1 MSLKY
6 KKYNCNLKPLSLGVS
21 LALSSF
27 ATMAADSPFAIAPQ
41 HLSSTA
47 TVKKTTVTTPHTN
60 IYKQQQ
66 SVTSTTVRG
75 MQGAKPNIMLLL
87 DDSGSMREAVPGS
100 GGRSRQRVLQDS
112 LPTVINRYRNQ
123 INWGL
128 VSFNNSSPSYN
139 LKLGTDYLTVANA
152 IKNFPIDGTTP
163 TITSYLKA
171 VDMLNDGIKYRC
183 QKSYLVL
190 LSDGDSNWPM
200 NFWITA
206 GFNRNTGFKGS
217 KLYNFLYYPHWV
229 YINSELNKYPFWR
242 NLLTKDNKLIDKN
255 SSQYRSMC
263 NTAYRQSNSKAKD
276 WCNELP
282 QKFIY
287 YPYNGV
293 SDYSIN
299 SDLDYSRR
307 VSTLNF
313 HSPTRYTEAP
323 LRGLTSDLDFLGS
336 ESAYYTTS
344 NSNRT
349 YGYGG
354 GYVIF
359 NYQPILTSQT
369 KYAGEMLSFFSE
381 PINRI
386 DLRTERTDGNDA
398 TGKSWDDPAFP
409 TQNITTFTIGFGNGL
424 TSGGL
429 ALLRGGASDIKL
441 KNGKVEKAYYSAS
454 DQAGLQSAFDS
465 IFNQIE
471 RENPP
476 PSNSNP
482 IDLPPTTNTLPI
494 SEPIAG
500 TPNRQQSVMAETSY
514 ATSPPSA
521 TGASNSI
528 PNMAASVFVPAGLK
542 SSELRF
548 YALNSKAQVDTSSWR
563 VADFSQ
569 RKALIMTSSGIV
581 HWANNDANLDNTFF
595 SLSADTQT
603 PQRTD
608 EWSKALL
615 PWTTRTVTGSN
626 DSTIKAMSYPTPY
639 RIRPT
644 PPTGSPRDAGVDE
657 YNMGD
662 VLDTPIVATGKN
674 GTAQGNRQEFL
685 ITAAND
691 GMVYLFQSNPD
702 AKANNPYS
710 LKLNYLPATMPRQ
723 TLSDTHATRYKDLAH
738 EDYAKDSARPHLFMI
753 NGGITVRT
761 TSAKSNRQN
770 TFMVGALGQGGRGM
784 YALNIGG
791 KALDTGDA
799 VGLNAESDTWNT
811 SVPLYESNPSNNT
824 DFSSLGYTV
833 GYPQIGRIAKYNTDG
848 SLSDKTLQ
856 KGVYYA
862 SFLSSGFSYPTNAS
876 QETALYIQ
884 DALGVDVGGGASAAA
899 TTNGNQKGQ
908 LLAKVKVPGGVG
920 GLASPTLLDVNR
932 DGVYD
937 FAFAGDYGGNM
948 YRFDLRKIDLSTGI
962 VASDAVKKI
971 YSGSPTQPI
980 TSAPAISMQKN
991 GRYVVAFG
999 TGSDMYASDYNST
1012 AEQAVYGIYQR
1023 FNPSNLDPIDINDPT
1038 AAEAEEPLTAGNL
1051 LEQTL
1056 TTAAA
1061 KMAEGTSSEKLVT
1074 VREGSTHEI
1083 EKTDDKSKLA
1093 YSGWKVQLGNTTS
1106 VQDGERVV
1114 VTPTV
1119 IFGTLILSTRIYK
1132 EKTVATVNNNA
1143 WSANNWQADGWVKV
1157 SEKFDQNRKELDW
1170 SDWKEISTNSTSTTS
1185 SGDVCTG
1192 TVNTSTKMQE
1202 RERKVN
1208 YETITTYE
1216 KVEPSEN
1223 QSSGWIL
1230 ALNATNG
1237 GAVKV
1242 SSGTGVD
1249 FLGKYASNFN
1259 PNDPAHSNTYFTV
1272 GLYSSSGL
1280 PNHTLLTNDSNVNSL
1295 GSAMTR
1301 DGEAR
1306 TNGEDGD
1313 LTPGGE
1319 KAKDDCFNAT
1329 DGSYVLTGNTA
1340 TGIGE
1345 TFGVVGRRCSK
1356 KMQIRR
1362 LSWREI
1368 F

>member
-1 MSLKY
+1 MSLKC

-47 TVKKTTVTTPHTN
+47 TVKKTTVTTPYAH
-60 IYKQQQ
+60 ILKQQQ
-66 SVTSTTVRG
+66 SVTNTTVRG

-87 DDSGSMREAVPGS
+87 DDSGSMRDIVPNS
-100 GGRSRQRVLQDS
+100 GGRSRQQILQNS
-112 LPTVINRYRNQ
+112 LPPVINRYRNQ

-128 VSFNNSSPSYN
+128 VPFNNSRYN
-139 LKLGTDYLTVANA
+139 LPLGTDYSTVADT
-152 IKNFPIDGTTP
+152 IRNFQIGGTTP

-183 QKSYLVL
+183 QKSYVVL

-200 NFWITA
+200 DLWKKA
-206 GFNRNTGFKGS
+206 GLVQTTI
-217 KLYNFLYYPHWV
+217 YNFLYYPHWV

-242 NLLTKDNKLIDKN
+242 DILTKDNKLIDK
-255 SSQYRSMC
+255 SSPKYRGMC
-263 NTAYRQSNSKAKD
+263 STAYQQSSSNAKN
-276 WCNELP
+276 WCRELP

-293 SDYSIN
+293 SDYSSG
-299 SDLDYSRR
+299 SDLDHSRR
-307 VSTLNF
+307 LSSLNF
-313 HSPTRYTEAP
+313 YSVTKYTEAP
-323 LRGLTSDLDFLGS
+323 LRELTKDLDFLGS

-344 NSNRT
+344 NPNRK
-349 YGYGG
+349 YGYGM
-354 GYVIF
+354 GYFIL
-359 NYQPILTSQT
+359 NYQPILTSQA
-369 KYAGEMLSFFSE
+369 KYSGEMLSFFSK
-381 PINRI
+381 PINQI
-386 DLRTERTDGNDA
+386 DLRTGGTDD

-409 TQNITTFTIGFGNGL
+409 TQNITTFTIGFGDGL
-424 TSGGL
+424 TSSGL
-429 ALLRGGASDIKL
+429 GLLKGGASDIKL
-441 KNGKVEKAYYSAS
+441 KNGTVQKAYYSAS

-465 IFNQIE
+465 ILAQVE
-471 RENPP
+471 AENPP

-494 SEPIAG
+494 SAPIPG

-548 YALNSKAQVDTSSWR
+548 YALKNKAQADTSSWR
-563 VADFSQ
+563 VADFSK
-569 RKALIMTSSGIV
+569 RKALIMTSSGV
-581 HWANNDANLDNTFF
+581 RWANDVGNGLNNSFF
-595 SLSADTQT
+595 DLPIDTQT
-603 PQRTD
+603 PPRTD
-608 EWSKALL
+608 EWLKALL
-615 PWTTRTVTGSN
+615 PWTTRTVTDN
-626 DSTIKAMSYPTPY
+626 TIKEMNYPTPY

-644 PPTGSPRDAGVDE
+644 PPTDSPRSIGVDE

-702 AKANNPYS
+702 ANAKNPYS

-791 KALDTGDA
+791 KALDTGEA
-799 VGLNAESDTWNT
+799 IGLNAEDNTWNK
-811 SVPLYESNPSNNT
+811 SVPLYESNPNNPSNSA

-833 GYPQIGRIAKYNTDG
+833 GYPQIGRIAKHNADG
-848 SLSDKTLQ
+848 SLSDNNLTT
-856 KGVYYA
+856 GVYYA

-884 DALGVDVGGGASAAA
+884 DALGVDVGGGASTPA
-899 TTNGNQKGQ
+899 TKNGNTKGK
-908 LLAKVKVPGGVG
+908 LLAKVVVPGGVG

-948 YRFDLRKIDLSTGI
+948 YRFDLRKIDLSNGI

-971 YSGSPTQPI
+971 YSGLKTQPI

-991 GRYVVAFG
+991 GRYVVVFG

-1012 AEQAVYGIYQR
+1012 DEQAVYGIYQR
-1023 FNPSNLDPIDINDPT
+1023 FNERLDPVDINNP
-1038 AAEAEEPLTAGNL
+1038 AAVEPLTASDL

-1056 TTAAA
+1056 TTATAT
-1061 KMAEGTSSEKLVT
+1061 MAEGTPNAKTVT
-1074 VREGSTHEI
+1074 VREGSTNPI
-1083 EKTDDKSKLA
+1083 ESSSDKSKLA
-1093 YSGWKVQLGNTTS
+1093 YGGWKVRLGNTTS

-1132 EKTVATVNNNA
+1132 EKPVATANNNP
-1143 WSANNWQADGWVKV
+1143 WSESSWQADGWVKV
-1157 SEKFDQNRKELDW
+1157 SEQLDQRHTEFPW
-1170 SDWKEISTNSTSTTS
+1170 SDWKDISTNSASTTS

-1202 RERKVN
+1202 RERKVT

-1216 KVEPSEN
+1216 KVQPSEN

-1230 ALNATNG
+1230 VLNATNG

-1249 FLGKYASNFN
+1249 FLGKYAKDFK
-1259 PNDPAHSNTYFTV
+1259 PNDATHKDVYFTV

-1306 TNGEDGD
+1306 KNGEDDD
-1313 LTPGGE
+1313 LTPGG
-1319 KAKDDCFNAT
+1319 KKPNDDCFTT
-1329 DGSYVLTGNTA
+1329 DDNYVLTGNTA
-1340 TGIGE
+1340 TGIGA
-1345 TFGVVGRRCSK
+1345 TFNVVGRHCSK

>member
-1 MSLKY
+1 MSLKC
-6 KKYNCNLKPLSLGVS
+6 KKYHCNLKPLSLGVS

-47 TVKKTTVTTPHTN
+47 TVKKTTVTTPYAE
-60 IYKQQQ
+60 IRKQQQ
-66 SVTSTTVRG
+66 SVTNTTVRG

-87 DDSGSMREAVPGS
+87 DDSGSMREPASGS
-100 GGRSRQRVLQDS
+100 YGPSRKEVLQNS
-112 LPTVINRYRNQ
+112 LPPIINRYGNK

-128 VSFNNSSPSYN
+128 VSFNNSKPSHN
-139 LKLGTDYLTVANA
+139 FPLGTDSSTVANA
-152 IKNFPIDGTTP
+152 IRNFEIGGTTP

-171 VDMLNDGIKYRC
+171 VNMLNDSIKYRC
-183 QKSYLVL
+183 QKSYVVL

-200 NFWITA
+200 DLWKKA
-206 GFNRNTGFKGS
+206 GLVQTTI
-217 KLYNFLYYPHWV
+217 YNFLYYPHWV

-242 NLLTKDNKLIDKN
+242 DILTKDNKLIDK
-255 SSQYRSMC
+255 SSPKYRGMC
-263 NTAYRQSNSKAKD
+263 STAYQQSSSNAKN
-276 WCNELP
+276 WCRELP

-293 SDYSIN
+293 SDYSVN
-299 SDLDYSRR
+299 SDLDHSRR
-307 VSTLNF
+307 VSSLNF
-313 HSPTRYTEAP
+313 YSATKYTEAP
-323 LRGLTSDLDFLGS
+323 LRELTKDLDFLGS

-344 NSNRT
+344 NPNRK
-349 YGYGG
+349 YGYGM
-354 GYVIF
+354 GYFIL
-359 NYQPILTSQT
+359 NYQPILTSQA
-369 KYAGEMLSFFSE
+369 KYSGEMLSFFSK
-381 PINRI
+381 PINQI
-386 DLRTERTDGNDA
+386 DLRTGGTDD

-409 TQNITTFTIGFGNGL
+409 TQNITTFTIGFSDGL
-424 TSGGL
+424 SSSGK
-429 ALLRGGASDIKL
+429 ALLEGGASNIKL
-441 KNGKVEKAYYSAS
+441 KDGTMQKAHYSAS
-454 DQAGLQSAFDS
+454 DQAGLTNAFNS
-465 IFNQIE
+465 ILDQVHA
-471 RENPP
+471 ENPP
-476 PSNSNP
+476 PSNTNP
-482 IDLPPTTNTLPI
+482 INLPPTTNTLPI
-494 SEPIAG
+494 SPPIPG
-500 TPNRQQSVMAETSY
+500 TPNRQQSVTAETSY

-548 YALNSKAQVDTSSWR
+548 YALDNKAQANTSSWR

-569 RKALIMTSSGIV
+569 RKALIMTSSGV
-581 HWANNDANLDNTFF
+581 RWANDVGNGLNNAFF
-595 SLSADTQT
+595 DLPADTQT
-603 PQRTD
+603 PPRTN
-608 EWSKALL
+608 EWDKALL

-626 DSTIKAMSYPTPY
+626 DNTIKAMSYPTPY

-644 PPTGSPRDAGVDE
+644 PPTNSPRDTGVDE

-702 AKANNPYS
+702 ANANNPYS

-723 TLSDTHATRYKDLAH
+723 TLSDTHATRYKDLARD
-738 EDYAKDSARPHLFMI
+738 DYAQDSAHPHLFMI

-791 KALDTGDA
+791 KALDTGKPI
-799 VGLNAESDTWNT
+799 GLNAESNTWNT
-811 SVPLYESNPSNNT
+811 SVPLYESNPKDNSA

-833 GYPQIGRIAKYNTDG
+833 GYPQIGRVAIKHNADG
-848 SLSDKTLQ
+848 SLSDNNLTKDI
-856 KGVYYA
+856 YYA
-862 SFLSSGFSYPTNAS
+862 SFLSSGFSSPNGK

-884 DALGVDVGGGASAAA
+884 DALGVDVGGGAATAAKA
-899 TTNGNQKGQ
+899 NGNTKGR
-908 LLAKVKVPGGVG
+908 LLAKVVVPDGVG

-948 YRFDLRKIDLSTGI
+948 YRFDLRKIDLSTGK
-962 VASDAVKKI
+962 VTDGNGAVKKI
-971 YSGSPTQPI
+971 YSGSAKQPI

-999 TGSDMYASDYNST
+999 TGSDMYARDYNST
-1012 AEQAVYGIYQR
+1012 DEQAVYGIYQR
-1023 FNPSNLDPIDINDPT
+1023 FNPSNLNPVDINNP
-1038 AAEAEEPLTAGNL
+1038 AAVESVTSLTAGDL

-1056 TTAAA
+1056 TTATAT
-1061 KMAEGTSSEKLVT
+1061 MAEGTPNAKTVT
-1074 VREGSTHEI
+1074 VRQGSTNPI
-1083 EKTDDKSKLA
+1083 ENPSDKSKLA
-1093 YSGWKVQLGNTTS
+1093 RNGWKVRLGNTTS

-1132 EKTVATVNNNA
+1132 EKPIATANNNP
-1143 WSANNWQADGWVKV
+1143 WSESSWQADGWRKV
-1157 SEKFDQNRKELDW
+1157 SEQLDQHHQEHPW
-1170 SDWKEISTNSTSTTS
+1170 SDWKNISTNSASTTS

-1192 TVNTSTKMQE
+1192 TVNTNTTMQE
-1202 RERKVN
+1202 RERKVT

-1216 KVEPSEN
+1216 KVQPSEN

-1230 ALNATNG
+1230 VLNATNG

-1249 FLGKYASNFN
+1249 FLGKYANNFN
-1259 PNDPAHSNTYFTV
+1259 PNDAAHRDAYFTV

-1280 PNHTLLTNDSNVNSL
+1280 PNHTLLTNDSNIHSL

-1313 LTPGGE
+1313 LIPGGE
-1319 KAKDDCFNAT
+1319 KAKDDCFTT
-1329 DGSYVLTGNTA
+1329 DDNYVLTGNTA
-1340 TGIGE
+1340 TGIGA
-1345 TFGVVGRRCSK
+1345 TFNVVGRHCSK
-1356 KMQIRR
+1356 KTQIRR

>member
-1 MSLKY
+1 MSLKC

-47 TVKKTTVTTPHTN
+47 TVKKTTVTTPYTN

-66 SVTSTTVRG
+66 SVTNTTVRG

-87 DDSGSMREAVPGS
+87 DDSGSMSDIVPNS
-100 GGRSRQRVLQDS
+100 GGRSRQQVLQNS
-112 LPTVINRYRNQ
+112 LPTVINRYGNK

-128 VSFNNSSPSYN
+128 VSFNNSSLSYN
-139 LKLGTDYLTVANA
+139 LKLGTDYSTVANA
-152 IKNFPIDGTTP
+152 IRNFQIGGTTP

-171 VDMLNDGIKYRC
+171 VNMLNDGIKYRC

-206 GFNRNTGFKGS
+206 GLNRNTGLKGS
-217 KLYNFLYYPHWV
+217 RVYNFLYYPHWV
-229 YINSELNKYPFWR
+229 YINSELNKYDFWR

-255 SSQYRSMC
+255 SLKYRSMC

-276 WCNELP
+276 WCSELP
-282 QKFIY
+282 QKFVY

-293 SDYSIN
+293 SDYSSG
-299 SDLDYSRR
+299 SDLDHSRR
-307 VSTLNF
+307 LSSLNYY
-313 HSPTRYTEAP
+313 SKGYTEAP
-323 LRGLTSDLDFLGS
+323 LRNLTSDLDFLGS
-336 ESAYYTTS
+336 DSAYYTPS
-344 NSNRT
+344 NHNKT

-359 NYQPILTSQT
+359 NYQPILTSQA
-369 KYAGEMLSFFSE
+369 KYSSQMLSFFSE

-386 DLRTERTDGNDA
+386 DLRTERTDGNDV

-409 TQNITTFTIGFGNGL
+409 TQNITTFTIGFGDSL
-424 TSGGL
+424 SSSGL

-454 DQAGLQSAFDS
+454 DQASLQRAFDS
-465 IFNQIE
+465 IFAQVE
-471 RENPP
+471 AENPP

-569 RKALIMTSSGIV
+569 RKALISTHAGV
-581 HWANNDANLDNTFF
+581 QWVRDANLDNTFF
-595 SLSADTQT
+595 SLSDETQP

-608 EWSKALL
+608 EWLKALL
-615 PWTTRTVTGSN
+615 PWTTRTVEGRDDN
-626 DSTIKAMSYPTPY
+626 KIKALNYSTPY
-639 RIRPT
+639 RIRPI

-674 GTAQGNRQEFL
+674 GIAQGNRQEFL

-702 AKANNPYS
+702 VNAKNPYS

-723 TLSDTHATRYKDLAH
+723 TLTDTHATHYKDLAR

-791 KALDTGDA
+791 KALDSGNDI
-799 VGLNAESDTWNT
+799 GLNAENSTWNK

-856 KGVYYA
+856 TGVYYA
-862 SFLSSGFSYPTNAS
+862 SFLSSGFSYPTNGS

-884 DALGVDVGGGASAAA
+884 DALGVDVGGGAATAAKA
-899 TTNGNQKGQ
+899 NSNAKGK
-908 LLAKVKVPGGVG
+908 LLAKVVVPGGMG

-937 FAFAGDYGGNM
+937 FVFAGDYGGNM
-948 YRFDLRKIDLSTGI
+948 YRFDLRKIDLSNGTVTDG
-962 VASDAVKKI
+962 AVKKI
-971 YSGSPTQPI
+971 YSGSETQPI

-999 TGSDMYASDYNST
+999 TGSDMYARDYNST

-1038 AAEAEEPLTAGNL
+1038 AAEAEEPLTADNL
-1051 LEQTL
+1051 LKQTL

-1061 KMAEGTSSEKLVT
+1061 KMAEGTSSEKIVT
-1074 VREGSTHEI
+1074 VREGSTNAI
-1083 EKTDDKSKLA
+1083 EDTNDKSKLA
-1093 YSGWKVQLGNTTS
+1093 YSGWKVGLGNTTS

-1132 EKTVATVNNNA
+1132 EKPVATVNNNA

-1157 SEKFDQNRKELDW
+1157 SEIFDQNRKELKW

-1202 RERKVN
+1202 RERRVN

-1216 KVEPSEN
+1216 KVQPSEN

-1272 GLYSSSGL
+1272 GLYSSAGL
-1280 PNHTLLTNDSNVNSL
+1280 PNHTLLTNDSNINGL

-1301 DGEAR
+1301 DGEAK

-1313 LTPGGE
+1313 LKPGGE
-1319 KAKDDCFNAT
+1319 TAKDDCFNAA

>member
-1 MSLKY
+1 MSLKC
-6 KKYNCNLKPLSLGVS
+6 KKYNCNLKPLSIGVS

-47 TVKKTTVTTPHTN
+47 TIRKTTVTTPHTD
-60 IYKQQQ
+60 IHKQQQ
-66 SVTSTTVRG
+66 SVTNTTVRG
-75 MQGAKPNIMLLL
+75 MQGAKPNIMLVL
-87 DDSGSMREAVPGS
+87 DDSSSMTISA
-100 GGRSRQRVLQDS
+100 GRSTRQQILQNSLANIVQKYNNRV
-112 LPTVINRYRNQ
+112 
-123 INWGL
+123 NWGIKA
-128 VSFNNSSPSYN
+128 FNTRRYN
-139 LKLGTDYLTVANA
+139 VPIGTNTNTVLSLIKTFPAN
-152 IKNFPIDGTTP
+152 GTTP
-163 TITSYLKA
+163 TITTYIEA
-171 VDMLNDGIKYRC
+171 ANDLNNAIQYRC
-183 QKSYLVL
+183 QKNYLVMV
-190 LSDGDSNWPM
+190 SDGDSNFDVHLPSNTRFDYSNNAIRNGQLIRYHYPQWLAI
-200 NFWITA
+200 NKKLNEFDFWKKIFKSSAYNRTY
-206 GFNRNTGFKGS
+206 NRNSS
-217 KLYNFLYYPHWV
+217 KYL
-229 YINSELNKYPFWR
+229 
-242 NLLTKDNKLIDKN
+242 
-255 SSQYRSMC
+255 SMC
-263 NTAYRQSNSKAKD
+263 NPAYLTTGKPYTDPGRKYERDICDN
-276 WCNELP
+276 LP
-282 QKFIY
+282 QEFAY
-287 YPYNGV
+287 YPYSGITDGLFYNF
-293 SDYSIN
+293 
-299 SDLDYSRR
+299 SR
-307 VSTLNF
+307 V
-313 HSPTRYTEAP
+313 
-323 LRGLTSDLDFLGS
+323 RGLNSIQKLTPHLDLLNDREVTYQNPGYAPIFPLAHLKAYSGDMLG
-336 ESAYYTTS
+336 Y
-344 NSNRT
+344 
-349 YGYGG
+349 
-354 GYVIF
+354 
-359 NYQPILTSQT
+359 L
-369 KYAGEMLSFFSE
+369 SE
-381 PINRI
+381 PLSKT
-386 DLRTERTDGNDA
+386 DLRTASDGNDKA
-398 TGKSWDDPAFP
+398 GQSWDSSDFP
-409 TQNITTFTIGFGNGL
+409 NQNITTFTIGFGNSL
-424 TSGGL
+424 SDYGL
-429 ALLRGGASDIKL
+429 ALLKGGASTIQITNPITK
-441 KNGKVEKAYYSAS
+441 KMTSQRAYYSATDENS
-454 DQAGLQSAFDS
+454 LQQAFDS

-494 SEPIAG
+494 STPTAD

-548 YALNSKAQVDTSSWR
+548 YALNSKAQADTSSWS

-569 RKALIMTSSGIV
+569 RKALIMTSSGV
-581 HWANNDANLDNTFF
+581 VRWPNNDASLTNTFF
-595 SLSADTQT
+595 NLSDETQ
-603 PQRTD
+603 PPKRTD
-608 EWSKALL
+608 EWNKALL
-615 PWTTRTVTGSN
+615 PWITRIVEGSN
-626 DSTIKAMSYPTPY
+626 DSKIKEMNYPTPY
-639 RIRPT
+639 RIRPIPLT
-644 PPTGSPRDAGVDE
+644 DSPRNAGVDE

-674 GTAQGNRQEFL
+674 GIAQGNRQEFL

-702 AKANNPYS
+702 VNAKNPYS

-723 TLSDTHATRYKDLAH
+723 TLIDTHATHYKDLAH

-791 KALDTGDA
+791 KALDSGNDI
-799 VGLNAESDTWNT
+799 GLNAEDSTWNT
-811 SVPLYESNPSNNT
+811 SVPLYESNPNNNST

-848 SLSDKTLQ
+848 SLFDKTLQ
-856 KGVYYA
+856 TGVYYA
-862 SFLSSGFSYPTNAS
+862 SFLSSGFSSPNAS

-884 DALGVDVGGGASAAA
+884 DALGVDVGGGAATAAKA
-899 TTNGNQKGQ
+899 NGNAKGK
-908 LLAKVKVPGGVG
+908 LLAKVVVQGGVG

-937 FAFAGDYGGNM
+937 FVFAGDYGGNM
-948 YRFDLRKIDLSTGI
+948 YRFDLRKIDLSNGKVTEG
-962 VASDAVKKI
+962 AVKKI
-971 YSGSPTQPI
+971 YSGSITQPI

-999 TGSDMYASDYNST
+999 TGSDMYARDYNST

-1023 FNPSNLDPIDINDPT
+1023 FNTSNLDPININDSN
-1038 AAEAEEPLTAGNL
+1038 AAEAEKPLTADNL
-1051 LEQTL
+1051 LKQTL

-1061 KMAEGTSSEKLVT
+1061 KMAEDTSDEKIVT
-1074 VREGSTHEI
+1074 VREGSTNAI
-1083 EKTDDKSKLA
+1083 EDPNDKSKLA
-1093 YSGWKVQLGNTTS
+1093 YGGWKVRLGNTTS

-1132 EKTVATVNNNA
+1132 EKPITTVNNNA
-1143 WSANNWQADGWVKV
+1143 WSENNWQTDGWIKV
-1157 SEKFDQNRKELDW
+1157 SEKFDQNHTELSW
-1170 SDWKEISTNSTSTTS
+1170 SPWKNISTNSTSTTN
-1185 SGDVCTG
+1185 SGDICTG
-1192 TVNTSTKMQE
+1192 TVNTSTEMQE
-1202 RERKVN
+1202 REKRVN

-1216 KVEPSEN
+1216 KVQPSEN

-1230 ALNATNG
+1230 VLNATNG

-1249 FLGKYASNFN
+1249 FLGKYDASNFN
-1259 PNDPAHSNTYFTV
+1259 PNDTAHSNTYFTV

-1280 PNHTLLTNDSNVNSL
+1280 PNHTLLTNDSNVHSL

-1319 KAKDDCFNAT
+1319 KAKDDCFNNT
-1329 DGSYVLTGNTA
+1329 DGNYVLTGNTA
-1340 TGIGE
+1340 TGIGA
-1345 TFGVVGRRCSK
+1345 TFSVVGRRCGK
-1356 KMQIRR
+1356 KIQIRR

>member
-1 MSLKY
+1 MSLKC
-6 KKYNCNLKPLSLGVS
+6 KKYNFNLKPLSLGVS

-27 ATMAADSPFAIAPQ
+27 ATMAADDSPFAIAPQ

-47 TVKKTTVTTPHTN
+47 TVKKTTVTTPYTN

-139 LKLGTDYLTVANA
+139 LKLGTDYSTVANA

-369 KYAGEMLSFFSE
+369 KYSSEMLSFFSE

-521 TGASNSI
+521 TGAS
-528 PNMAASVFVPAGLK
+528 K

-639 RIRPT
+639 RIRPI

-674 GTAQGNRQEFL
+674 GIAQGNRQEFL

-948 YRFDLRKIDLSTGI
+948 YRFDLRKIDLSNNT
-962 VASDAVKKI
+962 VADGAVKKI
-971 YSGSPTQPI
+971 YSGSATQPQPI

-1093 YSGWKVQLGNTTS
+1093 YGGWKVRLGNTTS

>member
-1 MSLKY
+1 
-6 KKYNCNLKPLSLGVS
+6 
-21 LALSSF
+21 
-27 ATMAADSPFAIAPQ
+27 MAADSPFAIAPQ

-47 TVKKTTVTTPHTN
+47 TVKKTTVTTPYAN
-60 IYKQQQ
+60 ILKQQQ
-66 SVTSTTVRG
+66 SVTNTTVRG

-87 DDSGSMREAVPGS
+87 DDSGSMRAEVPGS
-100 GGRSRQRVLQDS
+100 YGQTRQGILRNSLSKIVDKYGSR
-112 LPTVINRYRNQ
+112 

-128 VSFNNSSPSYN
+128 VSFNDSSSRYN
-139 LKLGTDYLTVANA
+139 LSLGTSYLTVANA
-152 IKNFPIDGTTP
+152 IRNFPASGTTP

-171 VDMLNDGIKYRC
+171 VNMLNEGIKYRC
-183 QKSYLVL
+183 QKSYVVL

-200 NFWITA
+200 GFWVDA
-206 GFNRNTGFKGS
+206 GVRRNTVGD
-217 KLYNFLYYPHWV
+217 FLYYPHWV
-229 YINSELNKYPFWR
+229 YINRELNKYEFWR
-242 NLLTKDNKLIDKN
+242 NLLTKDGKLINK
-255 SSQYRSMC
+255 SSPKYRSMC
-263 NTAYRQSNSKAKD
+263 NAAYRQSNSNAKN
-276 WCNELP
+276 WCSELP
-282 QKFIY
+282 QNFIY
-287 YPYNGV
+287 YPYSGV
-293 SDYSIN
+293 SDPS
-299 SDLDYSRR
+299 
-307 VSTLNF
+307 VNF
-313 HSPTRYTEAP
+313 GPSVRKRELGYWYTESP
-323 LRGLTSDLDFLGS
+323 LRNLTSDLDFLDS
-336 ESAYYTTS
+336 DSAFYTPS
-344 NSNRT
+344 KRT
-349 YGYGG
+349 AYGLYGM
-354 GYVIF
+354 YPIF
-359 NYQPILTSQT
+359 NYQPILAPQT
-369 KYAGEMLSFFSE
+369 QYAGEMLSFFSE
-381 PINRI
+381 PINKI
-386 DLRTERTDGNDA
+386 DLRTVGNDD
-398 TGKSWDDPAFP
+398 TGKSWNDPAFP
-409 TQNITTFTIGFGNGL
+409 TQNITTFTIGFGSGL
-424 TSGGL
+424 TSSGL
-429 ALLRGGASDIKL
+429 ALLKGGASDIKL
-441 KNGKVEKAYYSAS
+441 KDGTVQKAYYPAN
-454 DQAGLQSAFDS
+454 DQAGLQKAFDS
-465 IFNQIE
+465 IFDQIE

-494 SEPIAG
+494 LAPIAG

-548 YALNSKAQVDTSSWR
+548 YALNSKAQADTSSWH

-569 RKALIMTSSGIV
+569 RKALIMTSSGV
-581 HWANNDANLDNTFF
+581 RWADNVGNSLNNTFF
-595 SLSADTQT
+595 NLPADTQT
-603 PQRTD
+603 PPRTD
-608 EWSKALL
+608 EWNKALL
-615 PWTTRTVTGSN
+615 PWTTRAVTGSD
-626 DSTIKAMSYPTPY
+626 DSKIKDMKYPTPY
-639 RIRPT
+639 RIRPN
-644 PPTGSPRDAGVDE
+644 PPTDSPRSTGVDE

-702 AKANNPYS
+702 ANAKNPYS

-723 TLSDTHATRYKDLAH
+723 TLFDTHATRYKDLAD

-761 TSAKSNRQN
+761 TSAKSNSQN

-791 KALDTGDA
+791 KALDTGKPI
-799 VGLNAESDTWNT
+799 GLNAESNTWNT
-811 SVPLYESNPSNNT
+811 SVPLYESNPKDNSA

-833 GYPQIGRIAKYNTDG
+833 GYPQIGRVAIRHNADG
-848 SLSDKTLQ
+848 SLSDKNLTT
-856 KGVYYA
+856 GIYYA
-862 SFLSSGFSYPTNAS
+862 SFLSSGFSYPTNGS

-884 DALGVDVGGGASAAA
+884 DALGVDVGGGAATAA
-899 TTNGNQKGQ
+899 TANRNPKGK
-908 LLAKVKVPGGVG
+908 LLAKVVVPDGVG

-948 YRFDLRKIDLSTGI
+948 YRFDLRKIDLSNGN
-962 VASDAVKKI
+962 VAYGAGAVKKI
-971 YSGSPTQPI
+971 YSGSANQPI

-1012 AEQAVYGIYQR
+1012 VEQAVYGIYQR
-1023 FNPSNLDPIDINDPT
+1023 FNTSNLDPVNVINDS
-1038 AAEAEEPLTAGNL
+1038 AAEAEKPLTASDL

-1056 TTAAA
+1056 TTTTAT
-1061 KMAEGTSSEKLVT
+1061 MAEGTPDAKEVI
-1074 VREGSTHEI
+1074 VRKGSTNAI
-1083 EKTDDKSKLA
+1083 ESSSDKSKLA
-1093 YSGWKVQLGNTTS
+1093 YGGWKVRLGNTTS

-1132 EKTVATVNNNA
+1132 EKPVATANNND
-1143 WSANNWQADGWVKV
+1143 WSKDNWQADGWVKV
-1157 SEKFDQNRKELDW
+1157 SEKLDQNHQELPW
-1170 SDWKEISTNSTSTTS
+1170 SVWKEISTNSTSTTS

-1202 RERKVN
+1202 REKRVT

-1216 KVEPSEN
+1216 KVQPSEN

-1230 ALNATNG
+1230 VLNATNG

-1259 PNDPAHSNTYFTV
+1259 PNDTAYSNTYFTV

-1280 PNHTLLTNDSNVNSL
+1280 PNHTLLTNDSNVHSL

-1319 KAKDDCFNAT
+1319 KAKDDCFNNT
-1329 DGSYVLTGNTA
+1329 DGNYVLTGNTA
-1340 TGIGE
+1340 TGIGA
-1345 TFGVVGRRCSK
+1345 TFSVVGRRCGK
-1356 KMQIRR
+1356 KIQIRR

>member
-1 MSLKY
+1 MSLKC
-6 KKYNCNLKPLSLGVS
+6 KKYNCNLKPLSIGVS

-47 TVKKTTVTTPHTN
+47 TIRKTTVTTPHTD
-60 IYKQQQ
+60 IHKQQQ
-66 SVTSTTVRG
+66 SVTNTTVRG
-75 MQGAKPNIMLLL
+75 MQGAKPNIMLVL
-87 DDSGSMREAVPGS
+87 DDSGSMTERA
-100 GGRSRQRVLQDS
+100 GRSTRQQILQNS
-112 LPTVINRYRNQ
+112 LANIVKKYNNQ
-123 INWGL
+123 VNWGIKA
-128 VSFNNSSPSYN
+128 FNNTSRRYSVPI
-139 LKLGTDYLTVANA
+139 GTDADTVHSL
-152 IKNFPIDGTTP
+152 IKTFPADGTTP
-163 TITSYLKA
+163 TITTYIEAADDLNKA
-171 VDMLNDGIKYRC
+171 IKYRC
-183 QKSYLVL
+183 QKNYLVMV
-190 LSDGDSNWPM
+190 SDGDSNFSTYLPD
-200 NFWITA
+200 
-206 GFNRNTGFKGS
+206 NTGLEYSGRAYNRGLLPSFHYPQWLAINKKLNEFDFWKKIFKS
-217 KLYNFLYYPHWV
+217 SAYNRTY
-229 YINSELNKYPFWR
+229 
-242 NLLTKDNKLIDKN
+242 TKN
-255 SSQYRSMC
+255 SPKFLSMC
-263 NTAYRQSNSKAKD
+263 NPAYLTANSPYTKQAQKYEQYICD
-276 WCNELP
+276 NLP
-282 QKFIY
+282 QEFAY
-287 YPYNGV
+287 YPYSGITDGLFYNFYNV
-293 SDYSIN
+293 RRLNSIQ
-299 SDLDYSRR
+299 
-307 VSTLNF
+307 
-313 HSPTRYTEAP
+313 
-323 LRGLTSDLDFLGS
+323 GLTSNLDLLNNREVKYQKPGHAPIFPLAHLTAYSGDMLG
-336 ESAYYTTS
+336 Y
-344 NSNRT
+344 
-349 YGYGG
+349 
-354 GYVIF
+354 
-359 NYQPILTSQT
+359 L
-369 KYAGEMLSFFSE
+369 SE
-381 PINRI
+381 PLFQT
-386 DLRTERTDGNDA
+386 DLRTASDGTDA
-398 TGKSWDDPAFP
+398 AGKSWDSSDFP
-409 TQNITTFTIGFGNGL
+409 NQNITTFTIGFGTGL
-424 TSGGL
+424 SQYGL
-429 ALLRGGASDIKL
+429 NLLQGGASTIRITDPITKQMISQ
-441 KNGKVEKAYYSAS
+441 KAYYSATDENS
-454 DQAGLQSAFDS
+454 LQKAFDS

-494 SEPIAG
+494 SAPTAG

-548 YALNSKAQVDTSSWR
+548 YALNSKAQADTSSWS

-569 RKALIMTSSGIV
+569 RKALIRTDSGV
-581 HWANNDANLDNTFF
+581 RWARDASLNNTFF
-595 SLSADTQT
+595 GLSAEMQT

-608 EWSKALL
+608 EWNKALL
-615 PWTTRTVTGSN
+615 PWTTRTVEGSD
-626 DSTIKAMSYPTPY
+626 DSKIKAMNYPTPY
-639 RIRPT
+639 RIRPI
-644 PPTGSPRDAGVDE
+644 PPTDSPRNTVVDE

-674 GTAQGNRQEFL
+674 GIAQGNRQEFL

-702 AKANNPYS
+702 VNAKNPYS

-723 TLSDTHATRYKDLAH
+723 TLTDTHATHYKDLAH
-738 EDYAKDSARPHLFMI
+738 EGYAKDSARPHLFMI

-791 KALDTGDA
+791 KALDSGNDI
-799 VGLNAESDTWNT
+799 GLNAESSTWNT
-811 SVPLYESNPSNNT
+811 SVPLYESNPNDNNT
-824 DFSSLGYTV
+824 KFSSLGYTV
-833 GYPQIGRIAKYNTDG
+833 GYPQIGRIAKHNTGG
-848 SLSDKTLQ
+848 SLSDETLQ
-856 KGVYYA
+856 IGVYYA
-862 SFLSSGFSYPTNAS
+862 SFLSSGFSYPNGN

-884 DALGVDVGGGASAAA
+884 DALGVDVGGGASTAAK
-899 TTNGNQKGQ
+899 TNNNPKGK
-908 LLAKVKVPGGVG
+908 LLAKVVVKDGVG

-948 YRFDLRKIDLSTGI
+948 YRFDLRKIDLSNGTVTDG
-962 VASDAVKKI
+962 VVKKI
-971 YSGSPTQPI
+971 YSGSTTQPI

-1023 FNPSNLDPIDINDPT
+1023 FNERLDPIDINNPT
-1038 AAEAEEPLTAGNL
+1038 AAETITPLTADNL

-1056 TTAAA
+1056 TTATA
-1061 KMAEGTSSEKLVT
+1061 KMAEGTPSEQIVT
-1074 VREGSTHEI
+1074 VREGSINAI
-1083 EKTDDKSKLA
+1083 ESPSDKSKLA
-1093 YSGWKVQLGNTTS
+1093 YGGWKVRLGNTTS

-1132 EKTVATVNNNA
+1132 EKPVATVNNNA
-1143 WSANNWQADGWVKV
+1143 WSENNWQADGWVKV
-1157 SEKFDQNRKELDW
+1157 REDLDQNREELPW
-1170 SDWKEISTNSTSTTS
+1170 SGWKEISTNSTSTTS

-1202 RERKVN
+1202 RERSVN

-1216 KVEPSEN
+1216 KVQPSEN

-1230 ALNATNG
+1230 VLNATNG

-1249 FLGKYASNFN
+1249 FLGKYDASNFN
-1259 PNDPAHSNTYFTV
+1259 PNDTAHSNTYFTV

-1280 PNHTLLTNDSNVNSL
+1280 PNHTLLTNDSNVHSL

-1319 KAKDDCFNAT
+1319 KAKDDCFNNT
-1329 DGSYVLTGNTA
+1329 DGNYVLTGNTA
-1340 TGIGE
+1340 TGIGA
-1345 TFGVVGRRCSK
+1345 TFSVVGRRCGK
-1356 KMQIRR
+1356 KIQIRR

>member
-1 MSLKY
+1 
-6 KKYNCNLKPLSLGVS
+6 
-21 LALSSF
+21 
-27 ATMAADSPFAIAPQ
+27 
-41 HLSSTA
+41 
-47 TVKKTTVTTPHTN
+47 
-60 IYKQQQ
+60 
-66 SVTSTTVRG
+66 
-75 MQGAKPNIMLLL
+75 
-87 DDSGSMREAVPGS
+87 
-100 GGRSRQRVLQDS
+100 
-112 LPTVINRYRNQ
+112 
-123 INWGL
+123 
-128 VSFNNSSPSYN
+128 
-139 LKLGTDYLTVANA
+139 
-152 IKNFPIDGTTP
+152 
-163 TITSYLKA
+163 
-171 VDMLNDGIKYRC
+171 
-183 QKSYLVL
+183 
-190 LSDGDSNWPM
+190 
-200 NFWITA
+200 
-206 GFNRNTGFKGS
+206 
-217 KLYNFLYYPHWV
+217 
-229 YINSELNKYPFWR
+229 
-242 NLLTKDNKLIDKN
+242 
-255 SSQYRSMC
+255 
-263 NTAYRQSNSKAKD
+263 
-276 WCNELP
+276 
-282 QKFIY
+282 
-287 YPYNGV
+287 
-293 SDYSIN
+293 
-299 SDLDYSRR
+299 
-307 VSTLNF
+307 
-313 HSPTRYTEAP
+313 
-323 LRGLTSDLDFLGS
+323 
-336 ESAYYTTS
+336 
-344 NSNRT
+344 
-349 YGYGG
+349 
-354 GYVIF
+354 
-359 NYQPILTSQT
+359 
-369 KYAGEMLSFFSE
+369 MLSFFSE
-381 PINRI
+381 PINKI
-386 DLRTERTDGNDA
+386 DLRTVGNDD
-398 TGKSWDDPAFP
+398 TGKSWNDPAFP
-409 TQNITTFTIGFGNGL
+409 TQNITTFTIGFGSGL
-424 TSGGL
+424 SESGL
-429 ALLRGGASDIKL
+429 ALLKGGASDIKL
-441 KNGKVEKAYYSAS
+441 KDGTVQKAYYPAN
-454 DQAGLQSAFDS
+454 DQAGLQKAFDA
-465 IFNQIE
+465 ILDQIE

-494 SEPIAG
+494 LAPIAG
-500 TPNRQQSVMAETSY
+500 VPNRQQSVMAETSY

-548 YALNSKAQVDTSSWR
+548 YALNSKAQADTSSWH

-569 RKALIMTSSGIV
+569 RKALIMTSSGV
-581 HWANNDANLDNTFF
+581 RWADNANLNNTFF
-595 SLSADTQT
+595 LLPADTQT
-603 PQRTD
+603 PPRTD
-608 EWSKALL
+608 EWNKALL
-615 PWTTRTVTGSN
+615 PWTTRAVTGSD
-626 DSTIKAMSYPTPY
+626 DSKIKDMKYPTPY
-639 RIRPT
+639 RIRPN
-644 PPTGSPRDAGVDE
+644 PPTDSPRSTGVDE

-702 AKANNPYS
+702 ANAKNPYS

-723 TLSDTHATRYKDLAH
+723 TLFDTHATRYKDLAD

-761 TSAKSNRQN
+761 TSAKSNSQN

-791 KALDTGDA
+791 KALDTGKPI
-799 VGLNAESDTWNT
+799 GLNAESNTWNT
-811 SVPLYESNPSNNT
+811 SVPLYESNPKDNSA

-833 GYPQIGRIAKYNTDG
+833 GYPQIGRVAKHNADG
-848 SLSDKTLQ
+848 SLSDKNLTT
-856 KGVYYA
+856 GIYYA
-862 SFLSSGFSYPTNAS
+862 SFLSSGFSYPTNGS

-884 DALGVDVGGGASAAA
+884 DALGVDVGGGAATAA
-899 TTNGNQKGQ
+899 TANRNPKGK
-908 LLAKVKVPGGVG
+908 LLAKVVVPDGVG

-948 YRFDLRKIDLSTGI
+948 YRFDLRKIDLSNGN
-962 VASDAVKKI
+962 VADGAVKKI
-971 YSGSPTQPI
+971 YSGSANQPI

-1012 AEQAVYGIYQR
+1012 VEQAVYGIYQR
-1023 FNPSNLDPIDINDPT
+1023 FNTSNLDPVNVNNRT
-1038 AAEAEEPLTAGNL
+1038 AAEAEKPLTASDL

-1056 TTAAA
+1056 TTTTAT
-1061 KMAEGTSSEKLVT
+1061 MAEGTPDAKEVI
-1074 VREGSTHEI
+1074 VRKGSTNAI
-1083 EKTDDKSKLA
+1083 ESSSDKSKLA
-1093 YSGWKVQLGNTTS
+1093 YGGWKVRLGNTTS

-1132 EKTVATVNNNA
+1132 EKPVATANNND
-1143 WSANNWQADGWVKV
+1143 WSKDNWQADGWVKV
-1157 SEKFDQNRKELDW
+1157 SEKLDQNHQELPW
-1170 SDWKEISTNSTSTTS
+1170 SVWKEISTNSTSTTS

-1202 RERKVN
+1202 REKRVT

-1216 KVEPSEN
+1216 KVQPSEN

-1230 ALNATNG
+1230 VLNATNG

-1259 PNDPAHSNTYFTV
+1259 PNDTAYSNTYFTV

-1280 PNHTLLTNDSNVNSL
+1280 PNHTLLTNDSNVHSL

-1319 KAKDDCFNAT
+1319 KAKDDCFNNT
-1329 DGSYVLTGNTA
+1329 DGNYVLTGNTA
-1340 TGIGE
+1340 TGIGA
-1345 TFGVVGRRCSK
+1345 TFSVVGRRCGK
-1356 KMQIRR
+1356 KIQIRR

>member
-1 MSLKY
+1 MSLKC
-6 KKYNCNLKPLSLGVS
+6 KKYHCNLKPLSLGVS

-47 TVKKTTVTTPHTN
+47 TVKKTTVTTPYAE
-60 IYKQQQ
+60 IRKQRQ
-66 SVTSTTVRG
+66 SVTNTTVRG

-87 DDSGSMREAVPGS
+87 DDSGSMKEIVPGS
-100 GGRSRQRVLQDS
+100 GGLMRIQVLKNS
-112 LPTVINRYRNQ
+112 LLNKVNEYGSQ

-128 VSFNNSSPSYN
+128 VLFSDKKFKNVLP
-139 LKLGTDYLTVANA
+139 LGTPYSTVADTINR
-152 IKNFPIDGTTP
+152 ISIDGPTP

-171 VDMLNDGIKYRC
+171 VDMLDKGIKYRC
-183 QKSYLVL
+183 QKSYVVL
-190 LSDGDSNWPM
+190 FSDGDSNWPI
-200 NFWITA
+200 NFWVDA
-206 GFNRNTGFKGS
+206 GVGKNTVG
-217 KLYNFLYYPHWV
+217 NFLYYPHWV
-229 YINSELNKYPFWR
+229 YINNELNKYDFWR
-242 NLLTKDNKLIDKN
+242 NILTKDNKLINK
-255 SSQYRSMC
+255 SSPKYRGMC
-263 NTAYRQSNSKAKD
+263 SAAYQKSNSNAKD
-276 WCNELP
+276 WCRELP
-282 QKFIY
+282 YNFIY
-287 YPYNGV
+287 YPYTGV
-293 SDYSIN
+293 SDPGVDWKAS
-299 SDLDYSRR
+299 SRHE
-307 VSTLNF
+307 VLGTG
-313 HSPTRYTEAP
+313 YTEYP
-323 LRGLTSDLDFLGS
+323 LSQLTSDLDFLDSGS
-336 ESAYYTTS
+336 ASYTPS
-344 NSNRT
+344 KRLVYN
-349 YGYGG
+349 YGMP
-354 GYVIF
+354 IF

-369 KYAGEMLSFFSE
+369 QYSRQMLSFFSE

-386 DLRTERTDGNDA
+386 DLRTGGNDDA
-398 TGKSWDDPAFP
+398 GKPWDDPVFP
-409 TQNITTFTIGFGNGL
+409 TQNITTFTIGFGNSL
-424 TSGGL
+424 SSSGK
-429 ALLRGGASDIKL
+429 ALLEGGASNIQL
-441 KNGKVEKAYYSAS
+441 KDGTVRKAYYSAN
-454 DQAGLQSAFDS
+454 DQAELREAFKS
-465 IFNQIE
+465 IFTQVKA
-471 RENPP
+471 ENPP

-494 SEPIAG
+494 SPPIPG

-548 YALNSKAQVDTSSWR
+548 YALNNKAQANTSSWR
-563 VADFSQ
+563 VADFSK
-569 RKALIMTSSGIV
+569 RKALIMTSSGV
-581 HWANNDANLDNTFF
+581 RWANDVGNGLNNAFF
-595 SLSADTQT
+595 DLPADTQT
-603 PQRTD
+603 PPRTN
-608 EWSKALL
+608 EWDKALL
-615 PWTTRTVTGSN
+615 PWITRVTGSN
-626 DSTIKAMSYPTPY
+626 DSKIKEMNYPTPY

-644 PPTGSPRDAGVDE
+644 PPTDSPRRTGVDE

-702 AKANNPYS
+702 ANANNPYS

-723 TLSDTHATRYKDLAH
+723 TLSDTHATRYKDLAD
-738 EDYAKDSARPHLFMI
+738 ENYAKDSARPHLFMI

-799 VGLNAESDTWNT
+799 VGLNAESNTWNT
-811 SVPLYESNPSNNT
+811 SVPLYESNPNNPSNSA

-833 GYPQIGRIAKYNTDG
+833 GYPQIGRVAIKHNADG
-848 SLSDKTLQ
+848 SLSDNNLTKDI
-856 KGVYYA
+856 YYA
-862 SFLSSGFSYPTNAS
+862 SFLSSGFSSPNGK

-884 DALGVDVGGGASAAA
+884 DALGVDVGGGRATAAKA
-899 TTNGNQKGQ
+899 NGNIKGK
-908 LLAKVKVPGGVG
+908 LLAKVVVPGGVG

-948 YRFDLRKIDLSTGI
+948 YRFDLRKINLSNGI

-971 YSGSPTQPI
+971 YSGLKTQPI

-1012 AEQAVYGIYQR
+1012 DEQAVYGIYQR
-1023 FNPSNLDPIDINDPT
+1023 FNPSNLNPVDINNP
-1038 AAEAEEPLTAGNL
+1038 AAVESVTSLTAGDL

-1056 TTAAA
+1056 TTATAT
-1061 KMAEGTSSEKLVT
+1061 MAEGTPNAKTVT
-1074 VREGSTHEI
+1074 VRKGSTNPI
-1083 EKTDDKSKLA
+1083 ENPSDKSKLA
-1093 YSGWKVQLGNTTS
+1093 RNGWKVRLGNTTS

-1132 EKTVATVNNNA
+1132 EKPVATANNNP
-1143 WSANNWQADGWVKV
+1143 WSESSWQADGWMKV
-1157 SEKFDQNRKELDW
+1157 SEQLDQNHKETPW
-1170 SDWKEISTNSTSTTS
+1170 SVWKDISTNSASTTS

-1192 TVNTSTKMQE
+1192 TVNTNTTMQE
-1202 RERKVN
+1202 RERKVT

-1216 KVEPSEN
+1216 KVQPSEN

-1230 ALNATNG
+1230 VLNATNG

-1249 FLGKYASNFN
+1249 FLGKYANNFN
-1259 PNDPAHSNTYFTV
+1259 PNDPAHRDAYFTV

-1280 PNHTLLTNDSNVNSL
+1280 PNHTLLTNDSNIHSL

-1313 LTPGGE
+1313 LIPGGE
-1319 KAKDDCFNAT
+1319 KAKDDCFTT
-1329 DGSYVLTGNTA
+1329 DDNYVLTGNTA
-1340 TGIGE
+1340 TGIGA
-1345 TFGVVGRRCSK
+1345 TFNVVGRHCSK

>member
-47 TVKKTTVTTPHTN
+47 TVKKTTVTTPYAD
-60 IYKQQQ
+60 IFKQQQ
-66 SVTSTTVRG
+66 SITNTTVRG

-87 DDSGSMREAVPGS
+87 DDSGSMGAQVPGS
-100 GGRSRQRVLQDS
+100 GRTRQQILQSS
-112 LPTVINRYRNQ
+112 LSQVVAKYGNQ

-128 VSFNNSSPSYN
+128 IAFNDQSSAFN
-139 LKLGTDYLTVANA
+139 LPLGTNYSTVVNSIKRFPAN
-152 IKNFPIDGTTP
+152 GLTP
-163 TITSYLKA
+163 TITSYIKA
-171 VDMLNDGIKYRC
+171 VDTLNKGIQYRC
-183 QKSYLVL
+183 QKSYLVM
-190 LSDGDSNWPM
+190 LSDGDSNYPM
-200 NFWITA
+200 YFEREA
-206 GFNRNTGFKGS
+206 GVNARPGQMLTS
-217 KLYNFLYYPHWV
+217 YLRYPHWV
-229 YINSELNKYPFWR
+229 YINREINKYDFWR
-242 NLLTKDNKLIDKN
+242 ELLTKDGKLIDRN
-255 SSQYRSMC
+255 SSKYRGMC
-263 NTAYRQSNSKAKD
+263 STAYQKSNSNVKN
-276 WCNELP
+276 WCSALP
-282 QKFIY
+282 QQFVY
-287 YPYNGV
+287 YPYSGI
-293 SDYSIN
+293 SDPDDTTTSAYRIN
-299 SDLDYSRR
+299 YMNTWSGI
-307 VSTLNF
+307 F
-313 HSPTRYTEAP
+313 AKKYTEYP
-323 LRGLTSDLDFLGS
+323 LRDLTNDLDFLDSG
-336 ESAYYTTS
+336 SAYYTNTNLPS
-344 NSNRT
+344 SGFGR
-349 YGYGG
+349 YKKFF
-354 GYVIF
+354 F
-359 NYQPILTSQT
+359 NNQPILAPQT
-369 KYAGEMLSFFSE
+369 QYAGAMLSFFSE
-381 PINRI
+381 PINKI
-386 DLRTERTDGNDA
+386 DLRIGGNDA
-398 TGKSWDDPAFP
+398 TGKSWDDSAFP

-424 TSGGL
+424 SESGL
-429 ALLRGGASDIKL
+429 ALLRGGASNIKL
-441 KNGKVEKAYYSAS
+441 KDGTVQKAYYSAS
-454 DQAGLQSAFDS
+454 DQTALQKAFDA
-465 IFNQIE
+465 ILAQVE
-471 RENPP
+471 AENPP

-494 SEPIAG
+494 SAPTAG
-500 TPNRQQSVMAETSY
+500 VPNRQQSVMAETSY

-548 YALNSKAQVDTSSWR
+548 YALNSKAQADTSSWR

-569 RKALIMTSSGIV
+569 RKALIRTSSGV
-581 HWANNDANLDNTFF
+581 RWANDANLDNTFF
-595 SLSADTQT
+595 LLSADTQT

-608 EWSKALL
+608 EWNKALL
-615 PWTTRTVTGSN
+615 PWTTRTVEGSD
-626 DSTIKAMSYPTPY
+626 DSKIKALNYPTPY
-639 RIRPT
+639 RIRPI
-644 PPTGSPRDAGVDE
+644 PPTDSPRSTGVDE

-674 GTAQGNRQEFL
+674 GIAQGNRQEFL

-702 AKANNPYS
+702 VNAKNPYS

-723 TLSDTHATRYKDLAH
+723 TLTDTHATHYKDLTH
-738 EDYAKDSARPHLFMI
+738 EGYAKDSARPHLFMI

-791 KALDTGDA
+791 KALDSGNDI
-799 VGLNAESDTWNT
+799 GLNAESSTWNT
-811 SVPLYESNPSNNT
+811 SVPLYESNPNNNT
-824 DFSSLGYTV
+824 KFSSLGYTV
-833 GYPQIGRIAKYNTDG
+833 GYPQIGRIAKYNTGG
-848 SLSDKTLQ
+848 SLSDETLQ
-856 KGVYYA
+856 TGVYYA
-862 SFLSSGFSYPTNAS
+862 SFLSSGFSYPNGN

-884 DALGVDVGGGASAAA
+884 DALGVDVGGGASTAAK
-899 TTNGNQKGQ
+899 TNGNPKGK
-908 LLAKVKVPGGVG
+908 LLAKVVVKDGVG

-948 YRFDLRKIDLSTGI
+948 YRFDLRKIDLSNGTVTDG
-962 VASDAVKKI
+962 AVKKI
-971 YSGSPTQPI
+971 YSGSTTQPI

-1023 FNPSNLDPIDINDPT
+1023 FNERLDPVNINDP
-1038 AAEAEEPLTAGNL
+1038 AAGEAEKPLTAENL

-1056 TTAAA
+1056 TTATA
-1061 KMAEGTSSEKLVT
+1061 KMAEGTPDEKEVT
-1074 VREGSTHEI
+1074 VRKGSTNAI
-1083 EKTDDKSKLA
+1083 ESTSDKSKLA
-1093 YSGWKVQLGNTTS
+1093 YDGWKVRLGNTTS

-1132 EKTVATVNNNA
+1132 EKPVATANNNP
-1143 WSANNWQADGWVKV
+1143 WSESNWQADGWVKV
-1157 SEKFDQNRKELDW
+1157 REDLDQNRTESPW
-1170 SDWKEISTNSTSTTS
+1170 SGWKEISTNSTSTTS
-1185 SGDVCTG
+1185 SGDICTG

-1216 KVEPSEN
+1216 KVQPSEN

-1230 ALNATNG
+1230 VLNATNG

-1249 FLGKYASNFN
+1249 FLGKYDASNFN
-1259 PNDPAHSNTYFTV
+1259 PNDTAHSNTYFTV

-1280 PNHTLLTNDSNVNSL
+1280 PNHTLLTNDSNVHSL

-1319 KAKDDCFNAT
+1319 KAKDDCFNNT
-1329 DGSYVLTGNTA
+1329 DGNYVLTGNTA
-1340 TGIGE
+1340 TGIGA
-1345 TFGVVGRRCSK
+1345 TFSVVGRRCGK
-1356 KMQIRR
+1356 KIQIRR

>member
-47 TVKKTTVTTPHTN
+47 TVKKTTVTTPYTSV
-60 IYKQQQ
+60 YKQQQ
-66 SVTSTTVRG
+66 SITNTTVRG

-87 DDSGSMREAVPGS
+87 DDSGSMREIVPGS
-100 GGRSRQRVLQDS
+100 GRSRQQILQNS
-112 LPTVINRYRNQ
+112 LPPVINRYGSQ

-128 VSFNNSSPSYN
+128 VSFNNPSSSYN
-139 LKLGTDYLTVANA
+139 LSLGTHYSTVANA
-152 IKNFPIDGTTP
+152 IRNFPIDGTTP

-171 VDMLNDGIKYRC
+171 VDMLNKGIKYRC
-183 QKSYLVL
+183 QKSYVVL

-206 GFNRNTGFKGS
+206 GLNRNTGYKGS
-217 KLYNFLYYPHWV
+217 KVYNFLYYPHWV

-242 NLLTKDNKLIDKN
+242 DLLTKDNKLIDK
-255 SSQYRSMC
+255 SSPKYRGMC
-263 NTAYRQSNSKAKD
+263 STAYQQSNSNAKN
-276 WCNELP
+276 WCSELP

-299 SDLDYSRR
+299 SDLDSSRR

-344 NSNRT
+344 NPNRT

-359 NYQPILTSQT
+359 NYQPILTSQA

-424 TSGGL
+424 TSSGL

-500 TPNRQQSVMAETSY
+500 TPNSQQSVMAETSY

-569 RKALIMTSSGIV
+569 RKALISTHAGV
-581 HWANNDANLDNTFF
+581 QWVRDANLDNTFF
-595 SLSADTQT
+595 SLSDETQP

-608 EWSKALL
+608 EWLKALL
-615 PWTTRTVTGSN
+615 PWTTRTVEGRDDN
-626 DSTIKAMSYPTPY
+626 KIKALNYSTPY
-639 RIRPT
+639 RIRPI

-674 GTAQGNRQEFL
+674 GIAQGNRQEFL

-702 AKANNPYS
+702 INAKNPYS

-723 TLSDTHATRYKDLAH
+723 TLSDTHATHYKDLAH

-761 TSAKSNRQN
+761 TSAKFNRQN

-791 KALDTGDA
+791 KALDSGNA
-799 VGLNAESDTWNT
+799 IGLNAEDSTWNT
-811 SVPLYESNPSNNT
+811 SVPLYESNPNNGNST
-824 DFSSLGYTV
+824 EFSSLGYTV
-833 GYPQIGRIAKYNTDG
+833 GYPQIGRVAIKHNADG
-848 SLSDKTLQ
+848 SLSDNSLKT
-856 KGVYYA
+856 GVYYA
-862 SFLSSGFSYPTNAS
+862 SFLSSGFSSPNGS

-884 DALGVDVGGGASAAA
+884 DALGVDVGGGASTAA
-899 TTNGNQKGQ
+899 TANGNTKGK
-908 LLAKVKVPGGVG
+908 LLAKIVVPGGVG

-937 FAFAGDYGGNM
+937 FVFAGDYGGNM
-948 YRFDLRKIDLSTGI
+948 YRFDLRKIDLSNGGT
-962 VASDAVKKI
+962 VADGAVKKI
-971 YSGSPTQPI
+971 YSGSETQPI

-999 TGSDMYASDYNST
+999 TGSDMYARDYNST
-1012 AEQAVYGIYQR
+1012 AEQAIYGIYQR
-1023 FNPSNLDPIDINDPT
+1023 FNTSNLDPININDSN
-1038 AAEAEEPLTAGNL
+1038 AAEAEEPLTADNL
-1051 LEQTL
+1051 LKQTL
-1056 TTAAA
+1056 TTATVE
-1061 KMAEGTSSEKLVT
+1061 MTEGTSSKKIVT
-1074 VREGSTHEI
+1074 VREGSTNAI
-1083 EKTDDKSKLA
+1083 EDPNDKSKLV
-1093 YSGWKVQLGNTTS
+1093 YSGWKVLLGNTTS

-1132 EKTVATVNNNA
+1132 EKPITTVNNND
-1143 WSANNWQADGWVKV
+1143 WSENNWQTDGWVKV
-1157 SEKFDQNRKELDW
+1157 SEKVDQNHTELQW
-1170 SDWKEISTNSTSTTS
+1170 SPWKNISTNSTSTTN
-1185 SGDVCTG
+1185 SGDICTG
-1192 TVNTSTKMQE
+1192 TVNTSTTMQE

-1216 KVEPSEN
+1216 KVQPSEN

-1272 GLYSSSGL
+1272 GLYSSAGL
-1280 PNHTLLTNDSNVNSL
+1280 PNHTLLTNDSNINGL

-1301 DGEAR
+1301 DGEAK

-1313 LTPGGE
+1313 LKPGGE
-1319 KAKDDCFNAT
+1319 TAKDDCFNAA

>member
-47 TVKKTTVTTPHTN
+47 TVKKTTVTTPYTN

-66 SVTSTTVRG
+66 SVTNTTVRG

-87 DDSGSMREAVPGS
+87 DDSGSMSDIVPNS
-100 GGRSRQRVLQDS
+100 GGRSRQQVLQNS
-112 LPTVINRYRNQ
+112 LPTVINRYGNK

-128 VSFNNSSPSYN
+128 VSFNNSSLSYN
-139 LKLGTDYLTVANA
+139 LKLGTDYSTVANA
-152 IKNFPIDGTTP
+152 IRNFQIGGTTP

-206 GFNRNTGFKGS
+206 GLNRNTGLKGS
-217 KLYNFLYYPHWV
+217 RVYNFLYYPHWV
-229 YINSELNKYPFWR
+229 YINNELNKYKFWR
-242 NLLTKDNKLIDKN
+242 DLLTKDGKLIDKN
-255 SSQYRSMC
+255 SPQYRGMC
-263 NTAYRQSNSKAKD
+263 STAYQRSNSNAKN
-276 WCNELP
+276 WCSELP

-299 SDLDYSRR
+299 SDLDHSRR
-307 VSTLNF
+307 LSSLNYY
-313 HSPTRYTEAP
+313 SKGYTEAP
-323 LRGLTSDLDFLGS
+323 LQNLTSDLDFLGS
-336 ESAYYTTS
+336 DSAYYTPS
-344 NSNRT
+344 NHNKT

-359 NYQPILTSQT
+359 NYQPILTSQA
-369 KYAGEMLSFFSE
+369 KYSNEMLSFFSD

-386 DLRTERTDGNDA
+386 DLRTDGNDI
-398 TGKSWDDPAFP
+398 TGKSWNDPAFP
-409 TQNITTFTIGFGNGL
+409 TQNITTFTIGFGDSL
-424 TSGGL
+424 TSSGK
-429 ALLRGGASDIKL
+429 ALLEGGASNIKL

-454 DQAGLQSAFDS
+454 DQASLQRAFDS
-465 IFNQIE
+465 ILAQVE
-471 RENPP
+471 AENPP

-494 SEPIAG
+494 SAPTAG

-569 RKALIMTSSGIV
+569 RKALIMTSSGVV

-1061 KMAEGTSSEKLVT
+1061 KMAEGTSSEKIVT
-1074 VREGSTHEI
+1074 VREGSTNAI
-1083 EKTDDKSKLA
+1083 EDTNDKSKLA
-1093 YSGWKVQLGNTTS
+1093 YSGWKVGLGNTTS

-1132 EKTVATVNNNA
+1132 EKPVATVNNNA

-1157 SEKFDQNRKELDW
+1157 SEIFDQNRKELKW

-1202 RERKVN
+1202 RERRVN

-1216 KVEPSEN
+1216 KVQPSEN

-1272 GLYSSSGL
+1272 GLYSSAGL
-1280 PNHTLLTNDSNVNSL
+1280 PNHTLLTNDSNINGL

-1301 DGEAR
+1301 DGEAK

-1313 LTPGGE
+1313 LKPGGE
-1319 KAKDDCFNAT
+1319 TAKDDCFNAA

>member
-1 MSLKY
+1 MNLKC
-6 KKYNCNLKPLSLGVS
+6 KKYHCNLKPLSLGVS

-47 TVKKTTVTTPHTN
+47 TVKKTTVTTPYAH
-60 IYKQQQ
+60 ILKQQQ
-66 SVTSTTVRG
+66 SVTNTTVRG

-87 DDSGSMREAVPGS
+87 DDSGSMSAGVPGS
-100 GGRSRQRVLQDS
+100 GGLSRQQVLQNS
-112 LPTVINRYRNQ
+112 LPPVINRYGNQ

-128 VSFNNSSPSYN
+128 VSFNNSSSRYN
-139 LKLGTDYLTVANA
+139 LRLGTDHSIVANA
-152 IKNFPIDGTTP
+152 IRNFPIDGTTP

-183 QKSYLVL
+183 QKSYVVL

-200 NFWITA
+200 NFWVDAGLRKNTA
-206 GFNRNTGFKGS
+206 GD
-217 KLYNFLYYPHWV
+217 FLYYPHWV
-229 YINSELNKYPFWR
+229 YINKELNTYKFWR
-242 NLLTKDNKLIDKN
+242 DLLTKDGKLIDK
-255 SSQYRSMC
+255 SSPKYRSMC
-263 NTAYRQSNSKAKD
+263 NTAYQKSNSNAKH
-276 WCNELP
+276 WCSALP
-282 QKFIY
+282 EKFIY
-287 YPYNGV
+287 YPYSGV
-293 SDYSIN
+293 SDPGMHFGPAARIRE
-299 SDLDYSRR
+299 LGK
-307 VSTLNF
+307 
-313 HSPTRYTEAP
+313 RYTESP
-323 LRGLTSDLDFLGS
+323 LRGLTRDLDFLDS
-336 ESAYYTTS
+336 DSAYYTTS
-344 NSNRT
+344 NHNTT
-349 YGYGG
+349 YGLYGR
-354 GYVIF
+354 YTIF
-359 NYQPILTSQT
+359 NYQPILASQA
-369 KYAGEMLSFFSE
+369 KYSSEMLSFFSK
-381 PINRI
+381 PINEI
-386 DLRTERTDGNDA
+386 DLRTEGNDD
-398 TGKSWDDPAFP
+398 TGKSWNDPAFP
-409 TQNITTFTIGFGNGL
+409 TQNITTFTIGFGDGL
-424 TSGGL
+424 TSSGL
-429 ALLRGGASDIKL
+429 DLLKGGASNIKL
-441 KNGKVEKAYYSAS
+441 KNGTVQKAYYSAS

-465 IFNQIE
+465 ILAQVE
-471 RENPP
+471 AENPP

-482 IDLPPTTNTLPI
+482 IDLPTTTNTLPI
-494 SEPIAG
+494 SEPIPG

-548 YALNSKAQVDTSSWR
+548 YALNNKAQADTSSWR
-563 VADFSQ
+563 VADFSK
-569 RKALIMTSSGIV
+569 RKALIMTSSGV
-581 HWANNDANLDNTFF
+581 RWANDVGNGLNNTFF
-595 SLSADTQT
+595 DLPADTQT
-603 PQRTD
+603 SPRTD
-608 EWSKALL
+608 EWLKALL
-615 PWTTRTVTGSN
+615 PWTTRTVIGSN
-626 DSTIKAMSYPTPY
+626 DNNIKAMSYPTPY

-644 PPTGSPRDAGVDE
+644 PPTDSPRNIGVDE

-674 GTAQGNRQEFL
+674 GIEQGNRQEFL

-702 AKANNPYS
+702 ANAKNPYS

-761 TSAKSNRQN
+761 TSAKSNSQN

-791 KALDTGDA
+791 KALDTGKPI
-799 VGLNAESDTWNT
+799 GLNAESNTWNT
-811 SVPLYESNPSNNT
+811 SVPLYESNPKDNSA

-833 GYPQIGRIAKYNTDG
+833 GYPQIGRVAIRHNADG
-848 SLSDKTLQ
+848 SLLDNNLTT
-856 KGVYYA
+856 GIYYA
-862 SFLSSGFSYPTNAS
+862 SFLSSGFSSPNPS

-884 DALGVDVGGGASAAA
+884 DALGVDVGGGAATAAKA
-899 TTNGNQKGQ
+899 NGNQKGK
-908 LLAKVKVPGGVG
+908 LLAKVKVPDGVG

-948 YRFDLRKIDLSTGI
+948 YRFDLRKIDLSNGT
-962 VASDAVKKI
+962 VAYGNGAVKKI

-1023 FNPSNLDPIDINDPT
+1023 FNERLDPVNINDS
-1038 AAEAEEPLTAGNL
+1038 AAVETVTSLTAGDL

-1056 TTAAA
+1056 KTATVTI
-1061 KMAEGTSSEKLVT
+1061 EGTPNAKTVT
-1074 VREGSTHEI
+1074 VREGSTNPI
-1083 EKTDDKSKLA
+1083 ESSSDKSTLA
-1093 YSGWKVQLGNTTS
+1093 YGGWKVRLGNTTPTI
-1106 VQDGERVV
+1106 QDGERVV

-1132 EKTVATVNNNA
+1132 EKPVATANNND
-1143 WSANNWQADGWVKV
+1143 WSKDNWQADGWVKV
-1157 SEKFDQNRKELDW
+1157 SEDLNKNRTESPW
-1170 SDWKEISTNSTSTTS
+1170 SVWKEISTNSTSTTS

-1202 RERKVN
+1202 REKTVN

-1216 KVEPSEN
+1216 KVQPSEN

-1230 ALNATNG
+1230 VLNATNG

-1249 FLGKYASNFN
+1249 FLGKYANNFN
-1259 PNDPAHSNTYFTV
+1259 PNDAAHSNTYFTV

-1280 PNHTLLTNDSNVNSL
+1280 PNHALLTNDSNVNSL

-1306 TNGEDGD
+1306 TNGEDDD
-1313 LTPGGE
+1313 LIPGG
-1319 KAKDDCFNAT
+1319 KKPNDDCFTT
-1329 DGSYVLTGNTA
+1329 DDNYVLTGNTA
-1340 TGIGE
+1340 TGIGA
-1345 TFGVVGRRCSK
+1345 TFNVVGRHCSK